1 MINIEIISYNYNE
14 HSSLMQLIKDIF
26 PDEQISQ
33 KIFNEVVLC
42 NIHFNPNYIRIAKT
56 NNAPVGCIIG
66 TCIEYSHIGYIQL
79 MGVLKDYRGQGIG
92 SLLLQSIRESMECSS
107 IRFCD
112 YPYNY
117 IIPPGLDKIS
127 HATAISFLQTRGFKT
142 EAEVDAMKLNLIS
155 YTGNEYDFTRK
166 SSLSDAGYEIK
177 LFDNSMFPP
186 ALIMFCQE
194 KMQRDWLFTLQR
206 GYFQQRLHN
215 SGYVCIEK
223 STQKIIGFAFF
234 WSCKW
239 RFMSF
244 WSDWRRFR
252 IPGGTFSWYIAAKLL
267 PNSTKRNRFGIILFL
282 WCNKDTP
289 AWYMYSKLGFKV
301 FRTFNI
307 LKRKEE

>member
-117 IIPPGLDKIS
+117 IIPGLDKIS

-177 LFDNSMFPP
+177 LFDNSMFP

-194 KMQRDWLFTLQR
+194 KKCR
-206 GYFQQRLHN
+206 G
-215 SGYVCIEK
+215 
-223 STQKIIGFAFF
+223 IGFLHYREAIF
-234 WSCKW
+234 
-239 RFMSF
+239 
-244 WSDWRRFR
+244 
-252 IPGGTFSWYIAAKLL
+252 
-267 PNSTKRNRFGIILFL
+267 
-282 WCNKDTP
+282 NKDFTIQV
-289 AWYMYSKLGFKV
+289 MFV
-301 FRTFNI
+301 
-307 LKRKEE
+307 